1 MLSQSNIKDR
11 LIDSGFRG
19 RVNLDVPLAPLTYY
33 KIGGPADIVADAVS
47 VDDVILLINLVN
59 ETGIE
64 FFVLGAGSNV
74 LVSDEGYRGLIIR
87 LDGEFAK
94 LKKYP
99 DESILKA
106 GASVPL
112 SKLLREGASIGMSG
126 IERLAGIPGLIG
138 GAVFMNAGTFGEH
151 IGDLVV
157 DVEVVNPKSGHEIL
171 PHDLCAF
178 GYRSTRFQ
186 DSGDIILACTLQSK
200 FRDPAQIEAL
210 IDEKME
216 YRKKSQPIENPS
228 CGCVFRNP
236 ENRKSAAVLIQET
249 GLKGTVFGGA
259 VISEKHGNFIIN
271 LGGAKASDVLALM
284 ALAKKAVLAETGVD
298 LEPEVRM
305 IGFDK
310 SVEELLDERSKC

>member
-1 MLSQSNIKDR
+1 MLSPSNIKSR
-11 LIDSGFRG
+11 LIESGFRG
-19 RVNLDVPLAPLTYY
+19 EIDLDVPLAPLTYY
-33 KIGGPADIVADAVS
+33 KIGGLADIVANAIS
-47 VDDVILLINLVN
+47 VNDVILLINLVN

-64 FFVLGAGSNV
+64 YFVLGAGSNV
-74 LVSDEGYRGLIIR
+74 LVSDKGYRGLIIR
-87 LDGEFAK
+87 LDGEFTK
-94 LKKYP
+94 LHKYP
-99 DESILKA
+99 DETKIKV

-112 SKLLREGASIGMSG
+112 LKLLREGASIGMSG
-126 IERLAGIPGLIG
+126 IERLAGIPGLVG
-138 GAVFMNAGTFGEH
+138 GAIFMNAGTFGEH
-151 IGDLVV
+151 LSDLVV
-157 DVEVVNPKSGHEIL
+157 DVEVVNPKGGYEIL
-171 PHDLCAF
+171 PHDKCDF

-186 DSGDIILACTLQSK
+186 DSGEIILACTLQGE

-210 IDEKME
+210 IDEKLE

-236 ENRKSAAVLIQET
+236 EGRKSAALLIQET

-284 ALAKKAVLAETGVD
+284 AIARKAVLAETGVD

-310 SVEELLDERSKC
+310 SAEELLDERSKG